1 VIIEIRKAVHSVG
14 TPNEINVIEKFRR
27 HTPIIKINNP
37 TDSIGVIIE
46 RSEDPIH
53 LQIDA
58 VPEDYFKDRQGELVK
73 ITLHATAT
81 NDRRNITVIRKPLD

>member
-1 VIIEIRKAVHSVG
+1 MG
-14 TPNEINVIEKFRR
+14 TPNVINVIENFKG

-46 RSEDPIH
+46 GSGDPIY

-58 VPEDYFKDRQGELVK
+58 IPEDYFKDRQGEVVK
-73 ITLHATAT
+73 ITLQATAA
-81 NDRRNITVIRKPLD
+81 NDRWNITVISKPLDCANKIMF